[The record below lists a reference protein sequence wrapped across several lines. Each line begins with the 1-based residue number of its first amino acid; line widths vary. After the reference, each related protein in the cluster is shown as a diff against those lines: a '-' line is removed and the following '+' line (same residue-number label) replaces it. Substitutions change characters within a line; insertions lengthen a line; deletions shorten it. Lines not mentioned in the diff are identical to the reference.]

1 MYNAFICNGALMA
14 AKGSANTICVNRR
27 ARHEYE
33 ILERFECGVVLLGW
47 EVKSIRSGQA
57 SLAQSYAIVKK
68 GECWVVGSHI
78 APQSNVPEYLMPQAD
93 RSRKL
98 MLKRKELDKLIG
110 AVERKGLTLAPLSMY
125 WKGRRIK
132 VELGLVRGRKKHDKR
147 QHEKAQDWQR
157 KSARIVKTLQQK
169 SD

>member
-1 MYNAFICNGALMA
+1 MK
-14 AKGSANTICVNRR
+14 AKNNQKNSQQTICVNRR
-27 ARHEYE
+27 ARHEYD

-57 SLAQSYAIVKK
+57 SLANSYAVMRNC
-68 GECWVVGSHI
+68 EAWVIGSHI
-78 APQSNVPEYLMPQAD
+78 TPLPNVPEYLAPVAD

-98 MLKRKELDKLIG
+98 LMKQKELDQLLG
-110 AVERKGLTLAPLSMY
+110 AVERKGLTIIPLSMY
-125 WKGRRIK
+125 WKGRHVKIQ
-132 VELGLVRGRKKHDKR
+132 LGLARGRKKHDKR

-169 SD
+169 SDSSN